1 MADNLAK
8 VSSLAL
14 GMLICSGTVWS
25 QQAQR
30 DISLEA
36 QARAPFQIFDNLYFV
51 GIEFVSSLLI
61 TTSDGL
67 ILIDTLYGDEGY
79 GDYLLNNIRE
89 LGFDPADLRY
99 VVITHGHRDHYGGA
113 RELQERTDAIIG
125 AAEGDWT
132 LIESNQ
138 GSPAPE
144 RDWVIEQDD
153 TLILG
158 GTTLRFDITPG
169 HTPGV
174 VSIEKR
180 STISTSSL

>member
-67 ILIDTLYGDEGY
+67 ILIDTLYGDEGM
-79 GDYLLNNIRE
+79 
-89 LGFDPADLRY
+89 
-99 VVITHGHRDHYGGA
+99 
-113 RELQERTDAIIG
+113 AIIC
-125 AAEGDWT
+125 
-132 LIESNQ
+132 
-138 GSPAPE
+138 
-144 RDWVIEQDD
+144 
-153 TLILG
+153 
-158 GTTLRFDITPG
+158 
-169 HTPGV
+169 
-174 VSIEKR
+174 
-180 STISTSSL
+180 